1 MNPARRATILLFS
14 TTVLWGS
21 SFFTMAW
28 GIEGIARRIGIHAA
42 PSTYIFLRFLAA

>member
-1 MNPARRATILLFS
+1 MSPARRATLLLVA

-28 GIEGIARRIGIHAA
+28 GIEGIARLCEREYAGGAV
-42 PSTYIFLRFLAA
+42 